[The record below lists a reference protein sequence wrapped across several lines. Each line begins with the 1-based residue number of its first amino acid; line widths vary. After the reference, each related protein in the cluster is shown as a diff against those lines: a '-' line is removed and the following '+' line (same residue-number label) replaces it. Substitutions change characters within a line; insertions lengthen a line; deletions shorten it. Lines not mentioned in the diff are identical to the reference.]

1 MKIDLANIK
10 DLARSLLFE
19 NNINELR
26 LPLDHDMDAGK
37 NMRYSMHDRP
47 ADKVDGKGENEKTY
61 IDLEEEMPLT
71 PSDVKP
77 ILYDEKLSA
86 NALED
91 EDYVPQ
97 NASELMRASN
107 TLVDRNKEELGAK
120 DIALAWKTLVKIIK
134 KANSEDDK

>member
-1 MKIDLANIK
+1 MKIELTNIK

-61 IDLEEEMPLT
+61 IDLDDEMPLT
-71 PSDVKP
+71 PSDVMP
-77 ILYDEKLSA
+77 VFYDEKLSM

-91 EDYVPQ
+91 EEYIPQ
-97 NASELMRASN
+97 NTSELMKASN
-107 TLVDRNKEELGAK
+107 TLIDRNKEVIGNKELE
-120 DIALAWKTLVKIIK
+120 LAWKTLVKIIK
-134 KANSEDDK
+134 KAK

>member
-1 MKIDLANIK
+1 MKIDLNNIK

-19 NNINELR
+19 NSINELR

-61 IDLEEEMPLT
+61 IDLEDEMPLT
-71 PSDVKP
+71 PSDVMP
-77 ILYDEKLSA
+77 VFYDEKLSM

-91 EDYVPQ
+91 EEYVPQ
-97 NASELMRASN
+97 NTSEFMRASN
-107 TLVDRNKEELGAK
+107 TLIDRNKEELGNK
-120 DIALAWKTLVKIIK
+120 ELELAWKTLVKIIK
-134 KANSEDDK
+134 KAK

>member
-1 MKIDLANIK
+1 MSINIK
-10 DLARSLLFE
+10 DIKHIARSLLFE

-71 PSDVKP
+71 PSDVMP
-77 ILYDEKLSA
+77 VFYDEKLSI
-86 NALED
+86 NVLED
-91 EDYVPQ
+91 EDYIPQ
-97 NASELMRASN
+97 NSSELMRASN
-107 TLVDRNKEELGAK
+107 TLIDRNKEDLGEKELE
-120 DIALAWKTLVKIIK
+120 LAWKTLVKIIK
-134 KANSEDDK
+134 KAK

>member
-1 MKIDLANIK
+1 MKLDLTNIK

-26 LPLDHDMDAGK
+26 LSLDYDMDAGK

-61 IDLEEEMPLT
+61 IDIEDEMPLT
-71 PSDVKP
+71 PSDVMP
-77 ILYDEKLSA
+77 VFYDEKLSM

-91 EDYVPQ
+91 EEYVPQ
-97 NASELMRASN
+97 NTSELMRASN
-107 TLVDRNKEELGAK
+107 TLIDRNKEVLGNKELE
-120 DIALAWKTLVKIIK
+120 LAWKTLVKIIK
-134 KANSEDDK
+134 KAK